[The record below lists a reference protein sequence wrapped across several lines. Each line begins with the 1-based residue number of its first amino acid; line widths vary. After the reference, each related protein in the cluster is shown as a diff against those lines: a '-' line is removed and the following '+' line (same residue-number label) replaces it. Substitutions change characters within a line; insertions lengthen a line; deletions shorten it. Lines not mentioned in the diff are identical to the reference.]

1 MLGYWNKKKKKRKC
15 KTEKSRHGGEYIIK
29 TLLDH
34 FCVIYQY
41 NKFAIVITDFSQT
54 ESDTGADIPKI
65 SSDIP
70 AILNH
75 KNTYTMFVKNM

>member
-1 MLGYWNKKKKKRKC
+1 MLGYWNKKKKKENARLKNRDMVES
-15 KTEKSRHGGEYIIK
+15 TLIK